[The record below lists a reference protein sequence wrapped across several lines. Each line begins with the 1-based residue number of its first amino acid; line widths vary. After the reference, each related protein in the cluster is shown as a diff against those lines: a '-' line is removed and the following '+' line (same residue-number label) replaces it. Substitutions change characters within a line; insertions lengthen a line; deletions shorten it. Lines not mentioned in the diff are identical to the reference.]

1 LAATYDCDSDYE
13 LAPRLPKPA
22 AWRSEPMPAPADVDH
37 SHLIARGLPADL
49 KDVPFH
55 GEAPLA
61 RWLMAGSGLQPSAH
75 AHIAAHRMDVVTPES
90 RSYAQLHQ
98 HAVPEIN
105 LILPVTD
112 LTYEVVLGEQR
123 FEVDGPASIFVPA
136 GLPHCAN
143 VKSGTGFFVT
153 IVLGVDEYAAFA
165 PSG

>member
-1 LAATYDCDSDYE
+1 
-13 LAPRLPKPA
+13 
-22 AWRSEPMPAPADVDH
+22 
-37 SHLIARGLPADL
+37 
-49 KDVPFH
+49 
-55 GEAPLA
+55 
-61 RWLMAGSGLQPSAH
+61 MAGSGLQPSAN
-75 AHIAAHRMDVVTPES
+75 AHIAVHRMDVVTPES